1 MAFKFSAAHAFV
13 ALMTLMQLA
22 FADDRELATK
32 TCTKYSYNYKYGN
45 SYCSTYS
52 YYNSS
57 SSGGYS
63 IADRI
68 VNFIIG
74 SSIIGCLC
82 IFCWPCLIICCC
94 FKCIDV
100 IPVIGWVWSIVDC
113 MLCCFCN
120 CCSIRGLALM
130 FGI

>member
-22 FADDRELATK
+22 FADDRELAY
-32 TCTKYSYNYKYGN
+32 TCTRYSYNYSYGRT
-45 SYCSTYS
+45 SCYTYGTTSSS
-52 YYNSS
+52 YYYKSSSSSS
-57 SSGGYS
+57 SSGNYILG
-63 IADRI
+63 RL

-100 IPVIGWVWSIVDC
+100 IPVIG
-113 MLCCFCN
+113 
-120 CCSIRGLALM
+120 
-130 FGI
+130 